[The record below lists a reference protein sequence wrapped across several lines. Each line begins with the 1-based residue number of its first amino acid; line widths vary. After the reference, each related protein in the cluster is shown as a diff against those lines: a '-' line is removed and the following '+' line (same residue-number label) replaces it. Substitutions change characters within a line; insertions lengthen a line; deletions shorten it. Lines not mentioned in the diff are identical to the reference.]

1 MGSRKRRG
9 HGAVSEVFTING
21 EGIRKLVESHARK
34 TGETISEFVTR
45 AILETID
52 RDKKK
57 ERR

>member
-1 MGSRKRRG
+1 M
-9 HGAVSEVFTING
+9 AEVFTING

-34 TGETISEFVTR
+34 TGETISEFMTR